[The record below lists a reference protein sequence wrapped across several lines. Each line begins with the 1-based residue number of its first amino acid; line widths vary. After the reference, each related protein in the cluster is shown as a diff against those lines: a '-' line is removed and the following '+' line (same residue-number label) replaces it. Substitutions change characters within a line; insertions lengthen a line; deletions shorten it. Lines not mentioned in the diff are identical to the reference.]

1 MHPNGRNE
9 APIVVVIDKI
19 FKLSLVDDDDKNTEK
34 CEKKW
39 KIAKLQIKKKK

>member
-19 FKLSLVDDDDKNTEK
+19 FKLSLVDDDKNI
-34 CEKKW
+34 EKKW